1 MSSLNVKAAPVVVPT
16 TGLEQLQKKA
26 AVDLE
31 SEKARL
37 KEATRQFE
45 SFFMYQML
53 KTMRETI
60 PESSPAKD
68 APLSGD
74 KSKDIFTDM
83 FDMQIADKMA
93 SGDSNSIAD
102 ILYKSLEKV
111 VEAQYPSETAPNEIM
126 PLDIGEKQPLELKQ
140 DDFRQIE
147 EDDGPIE
154 VRPRSEDLLPI
165 QTPVRQITEDPVM
178 SRYGRLITETAE
190 ENGLNPALI
199 AAVIRTESNGDPEAL
214 SRAGAKGLMQLID
227 STAGDYG
234 VSDSFDPQ
242 ENVRAGSRYLK
253 DLLDRFDSLE
263 LALAAYNAGPGNV
276 MRYGGVPPFK
286 ETEAYVEKVMDSL
299 GTTGHTVSGAIK
311 VNRD

>member
-154 VRPRSEDLLPI
+154 VRPRTEDLLPI

-178 SRYGRLITETAE
+178 SRYGRLI
-190 ENGLNPALI
+190 
-199 AAVIRTESNGDPEAL
+199 
-214 SRAGAKGLMQLID
+214 
-227 STAGDYG
+227 
-234 VSDSFDPQ
+234 
-242 ENVRAGSRYLK
+242 
-253 DLLDRFDSLE
+253 
-263 LALAAYNAGPGNV
+263 
-276 MRYGGVPPFK
+276 
-286 ETEAYVEKVMDSL
+286 
-299 GTTGHTVSGAIK
+299 
-311 VNRD
+311 